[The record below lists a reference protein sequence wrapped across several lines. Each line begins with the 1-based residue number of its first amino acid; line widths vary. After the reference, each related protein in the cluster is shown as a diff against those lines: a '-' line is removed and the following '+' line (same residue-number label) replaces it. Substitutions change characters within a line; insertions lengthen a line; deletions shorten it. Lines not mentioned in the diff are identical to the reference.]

1 MQIFYVLVTAWI
13 LIRGIGALG
22 VERFDDWIEALR
34 GALAVMFFV
43 TASAHWGKRRQ
54 DLIRMVPFQQPG
66 KLVTLTGIFEIL
78 GAIGLLLPSTTRT
91 AAWCLAFLLIAL
103 FPANV
108 YAARRNLSIGSTPV
122 TPLPLRTGLQAVY
135 IAALVTTAIA

>member
-108 YAARRNLSIGSTPV
+108 YAARRNLSIGGRPV

-135 IAALVTTAIA
+135 IAALATTAIA